1 MGQDGDHST
10 SLTLVL
16 YLEVLASNPT
26 HRNETLMVWFVL
38 ALVVA
43 IISAT
48 FGSYALSR
56 KLPAMDTSKDYYDRK
71 KYEAKVEQIANSR
84 TAGKFFLISGG
95 ILVVIFMALSMLY
108 TQSVGQGVIITRIG
122 GAVIKADSTPGL
134 GVKAPWDT
142 AHKWD
147 LFTRDISLAGND
159 EAKFD
164 NGEINAAQIA
174 TSVKSGED
182 SGAQV
187 WYDLDATYNIDN
199 ADLKALYSEYR
210 DQDRFTRQVVYPA
223 VQKAARSIPSDYTTT
238 SFRGA
243 GSVEAGD
250 KIATAV
256 NTALQKYGVEITV
269 ATVKSVNFT
278 KEVEASLSVVEEK
291 QQQEEAAIADA
302 AAKQVQNQ
310 QLIKNATAEA
320 EANKI
325 LSESLSPELLQKMQ
339 IEAYGKGTVFVV
351 PEGSTPMVN
360 TAK

>member
-1 MGQDGDHST
+1 
-10 SLTLVL
+10 
-16 YLEVLASNPT
+16 
-26 HRNETLMVWFVL
+26 MVWFIL
-38 ALVVA
+38 AVIVGLLTLLVSSVA
-43 IISAT
+43 LKRKVPADDT
-48 FGSYALSR
+48 FVTNRSRHEAEEAVRAGRAVGKGIAIFGTVVTLVFLLLS
-56 KLPAMDTSKDYYDRK
+56 
-71 KYEAKVEQIANSR
+71 V
-84 TAGKFFLISGG
+84 
-95 ILVVIFMALSMLY
+95 LY
-108 TQSVGQGVIITRIG
+108 TQSVGQGVIVTRIG
-122 GAVIKADSTPGL
+122 GAVVKADTTPGL

-147 LFTRDISLAGND
+147 LFTRDISLAGTQ

-164 NGEINAAQIA
+164 NGEINASQIA

-223 VQKAARSIPSDYTTT
+223 VQKAARSVPSNYTTT

-250 KIATAV
+250 KIAEAV
-256 NTALQKYGVEITV
+256 NAKLKSYGVEITV

-278 KEVEASLSVVEEK
+278 DAVEASLSVVEEK

-302 AAKQVQNQ
+302 AAKQVQNE

-325 LSESLSPELLQKMQ
+325 LSQSLSPELLQKMQ
-339 IEAYGKGTVFVV
+339 IEAYKKGTVFVV